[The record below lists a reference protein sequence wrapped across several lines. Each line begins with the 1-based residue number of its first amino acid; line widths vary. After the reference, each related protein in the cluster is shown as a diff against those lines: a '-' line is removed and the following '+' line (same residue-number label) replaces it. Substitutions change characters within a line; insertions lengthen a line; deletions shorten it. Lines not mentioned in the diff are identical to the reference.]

1 MRNIRSIL
9 SIFTGLWVVALFC
22 CGCSQSHKAKKT
34 AATFL
39 KAYYTDLD
47 FEKAK
52 ALATEPSFEI
62 IDGKEEI
69 TQLNPYAKKE
79 APAVEL
85 KEFKRDKKNTDKAV
99 YSYTV
104 NRAEKKLHLTKVE
117 GVWKADLAEERRE
130 RDAEMSSLSKS
141 RDEGLAAA
149 ASGPIKYKKRRQSN

>member
-1 MRNIRSIL
+1 MRNFRSIL
-9 SIFTGLWVVALFC
+9 SVCIGLWVVALFC
-22 CGCSQSHKAKKT
+22 CSCSEGHKAKKT

-52 ALATEPSFEI
+52 ALATESSFEI
-62 IDGKEEI
+62 INNKDEV
-69 TQLNPYAKKE
+69 TSLNPYAKKE
-79 APAVEL
+79 APTVEF
-85 KEFKRDKKNTDKAV
+85 KEFKVDKKTDKAV

-104 NRAEKKLHLTKVE
+104 NRAEKKLHLTKVK

-130 RDAEMSSLSKS
+130 RDAEMTSLSKS
-141 RDEGLAAA
+141 RDGGFAAA